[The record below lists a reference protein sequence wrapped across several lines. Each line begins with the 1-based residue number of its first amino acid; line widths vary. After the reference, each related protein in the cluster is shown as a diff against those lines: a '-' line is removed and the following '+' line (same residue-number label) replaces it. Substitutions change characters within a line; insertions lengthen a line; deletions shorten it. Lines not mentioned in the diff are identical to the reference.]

1 MIYPTAVPVSQPS
14 VQSSGTGAR
23 VRAAIRSARAGLFS
37 LLAVLV
43 IASAAV
49 PSIATAADAPAA
61 PAEAASE
68 AAATPATPAA
78 PAAPA
83 KPVGDF
89 VPDRD
94 YRVGPEDLLDITVW
108 REDALKQQSLV
119 RPDGGISFPLI
130 GEVLAAGKTIE
141 EIRDEIAK
149 RLEKFLPSPVVN
161 VSIVRV
167 ASNRIYII
175 GKVNK
180 PGDMPAGRFVDVLQA
195 LSMAGGLTP
204 FAAENRIQILRREAG
219 KQISI
224 PFNFTEVRRGVRME
238 QNILLRA
245 GDTVLVP

>member
-1 MIYPTAVPVSQPS
+1 MISLPAVPFFQMSRS
-14 VQSSGTGAR
+14 MTR
-23 VRAAIRSARAGLFS
+23 RMRAALSG
-37 LLAVLV
+37 LLAVLAV
-43 IASAAV
+43 AIVGMPAVAQAAEAAAPAVSAPA
-49 PSIATAADAPAA
+49 AAADA
-61 PAEAASE
+61 
-68 AAATPATPAA
+68 AAAAA
-78 PAAPA
+78 AA
-83 KPVGDF
+83 KPMGDF
-89 VPDRD
+89 IPDRD

-108 REDALKQQSLV
+108 REEALKQQSLV

-204 FAAENRIQILRREAG
+204 FAAENRIQILRREGA

-224 PFNFTEVRRGVRME
+224 PFNFGEVRRGVKME
-238 QNILLRA
+238 QNILLQS

>member
-1 MIYPTAVPVSQPS
+1 MISSIAVTVSRLFLCSIGVSRRGHRFAQ
-14 VQSSGTGAR
+14 
-23 VRAAIRSARAGLFS
+23 RAQGGLCA
-37 LLAVLV
+37 LLAVML
-43 IASAAV
+43 IGAAGM
-49 PSIATAADAPAA
+49 PSTAQAADAPAA
-61 PAEAASE
+61 SVPGK
-68 AAATPATPAA
+68 PV
-78 PAAPA
+78 APA

-89 VPDRD
+89 IPDRD

-108 REDALKQQSLV
+108 REEALKQQALV

-204 FAAENRIQILRREAG
+204 FAAENRIQILRREGG

-224 PFNFTEVRRGVRME
+224 PFNFGEVRRGVRME
-238 QNILLRA
+238 QNILLQA

>member
-1 MIYPTAVPVSQPS
+1 MISPTAVSLFQP
-14 VQSSGTGAR
+14 
-23 VRAAIRSARAGLFS
+23 ARAVLRRARYTLFS
-37 LLAVLV
+37 LLALLV
-43 IASAAV
+43 IAGAGAPSTAV
-49 PSIATAADAPAA
+49 AADAPAA
-61 PAEAASE
+61 TTDAPTAPAAST
-68 AAATPATPAA
+68 TPSA

-83 KPVGDF
+83 KPIGDF
-89 VPDRD
+89 IPDRD

-204 FAAENRIQILRREAG
+204 FAAENRIQILRREGG

-224 PFNFTEVRRGVRME
+224 PFNFGEVRRGVKME

>member
-1 MIYPTAVPVSQPS
+1 MFRKAPPEADVISPTAVPLFQP
-14 VQSSGTGAR
+14 
-23 VRAAIRSARAGLFS
+23 ARAVLRRARNTLLS
-37 LLAVLV
+37 LLAMLV
-43 IASAAV
+43 IASGGV
-49 PSIATAADAPAA
+49 PSTAVAADAPAA
-61 PAEAASE
+61 ASE
-68 AAATPATPAA
+68 ALAASATPST

-83 KPVGDF
+83 KPIGDF
-89 VPDRD
+89 IPDRD

-204 FAAENRIQILRREAG
+204 FAAENRIQILRREGG

-224 PFNFTEVRRGVRME
+224 PFNFGEVRRGVKME

>member
-1 MIYPTAVPVSQPS
+1 MISSPAVPFFQTSRSMIP
-14 VQSSGTGAR
+14 R
-23 VRAAIRSARAGLFS
+23 VRTALSG
-37 LLAVLV
+37 LLAVCV
-43 IASAAV
+43 VAIVSMPAVSQAAEAAALAAGA
-49 PSIATAADAPAA
+49 PAAAADAPAA
-61 PAEAASE
+61 
-68 AAATPATPAA
+68 ATA
-78 PAAPA
+78 A
-83 KPVGDF
+83 KPIGDF
-89 VPDRD
+89 IPDRD

-141 EIRDEIAK
+141 EVRDEIAK

-204 FAAENRIQILRREAG
+204 FAAENRIQILRREG
-219 KQISI
+219 SRQVSI
-224 PFNFTEVRRGVRME
+224 PFNFGEIRRGIRME
-238 QNILLRA
+238 QNILLQA

>member
-1 MIYPTAVPVSQPS
+1 MFRNAPPEASVIFLTALPLFQP
-14 VQSSGTGAR
+14 A
-23 VRAAIRSARAGLFS
+23 RAAIRRVRNTLFS

-43 IASAAV
+43 FASSGA
-49 PSIATAADAPAA
+49 PSIAVAADAPAA
-61 PAEAASE
+61 AAEAPAAS
-68 AAATPATPAA
+68 AA

-83 KPVGDF
+83 KPIGDF

-204 FAAENRIQILRREAG
+204 FAAENRIQILRRDG
-219 KQISI
+219 GRQISI
-224 PFNFTEVRRGVRME
+224 PFNFGEVRRGVRME

>member
-1 MIYPTAVPVSQPS
+1 M
-14 VQSSGTGAR
+14 
-23 VRAAIRSARAGLFS
+23 RAALSG
-37 LLAVLV
+37 LLAVLAV
-43 IASAAV
+43 AIVGMPAVSQAAEAAAPAPAVSA
-49 PSIATAADAPAA
+49 PATAANAPA
-61 PAEAASE
+61 S
-68 AAATPATPAA
+68 ATPA
-78 PAAPA
+78 
-83 KPVGDF
+83 KPMGDF
-89 VPDRD
+89 IPDRD

-108 REDALKQQSLV
+108 REEALKQQSLV

-204 FAAENRIQILRREAG
+204 FAAENRIQILRREGA

-224 PFNFTEVRRGVRME
+224 PFNFGEVRRGVKME
-238 QNILLRA
+238 QNILLQS

>member
-1 MIYPTAVPVSQPS
+1 M
-14 VQSSGTGAR
+14 R
-23 VRAAIRSARAGLFS
+23 RALFAALGLLALVLPPAAGLDV
-37 LLAVLV
+37 AR
-43 IASAAV
+43 
-49 PSIATAADAPAA
+49 AADAPLAATAQTA
-61 PAEAASE
+61 PA
-68 AAATPATPAA
+68 
-78 PAAPA
+78 AAPA

-89 VPDRD
+89 TPDRD

-130 GEVLAAGKTIE
+130 GEVLAAGKTVE

-149 RLEKFLPSPVVN
+149 RLEKFLPSPVVS

-204 FAAENRIQILRREAG
+204 FASENRIQILRREGG
-219 KQISI
+219 KQVSI
-224 PFNFTEVRRGVRME
+224 PFNFGEVRRGIRMD
-238 QNILLRA
+238 QNILLQA

>member
-1 MIYPTAVPVSQPS
+1 M
-14 VQSSGTGAR
+14 R
-23 VRAAIRSARAGLFS
+23 RALFVVLG
-37 LLAVLV
+37 LLALVLPP
-43 IASAAV
+43 AAGGDV
-49 PSIATAADAPAA
+49 ARAADAP
-61 PAEAASE
+61 P
-68 AAATPATPAA
+68 AATAQTA
-78 PAAPA
+78 PAAAAA

-89 VPDRD
+89 TPDRD

-108 REDALKQQSLV
+108 REEALKQQSLV

-130 GEVLAAGKTIE
+130 GEVLAAGKTVE

-149 RLEKFLPSPVVN
+149 RLEKFLPSPVVS

-204 FAAENRIQILRREAG
+204 FASENRIQILRREG
-219 KQISI
+219 GRQVSI
-224 PFNFTEVRRGVRME
+224 PFNFGEVRRGIRMD
-238 QNILLRA
+238 QNILLQA

>member
-1 MIYPTAVPVSQPS
+1 MISLPVVPFFQTSRS
-14 VQSSGTGAR
+14 MTR
-23 VRAAIRSARAGLFS
+23 RMRAALAG
-37 LLAVLV
+37 LLAVL
-43 IASAAV
+43 AV
-49 PSIATAADAPAA
+49 AIVGMPAVSRAADAA
-61 PAEAASE
+61 
-68 AAATPATPAA
+68 AAATPA
-78 PAAPA
+78 
-83 KPVGDF
+83 KPMGDF
-89 VPDRD
+89 IPDRD

-108 REDALKQQSLV
+108 REEALKQQSLV

-204 FAAENRIQILRREAG
+204 FAAENRIQILRREGA

-224 PFNFTEVRRGVRME
+224 PFNFGEVRRGVKME
-238 QNILLRA
+238 QNILLQS

>member
-1 MIYPTAVPVSQPS
+1 MIFPTTVLNSQQDRPAPVA
-14 VQSSGTGAR
+14 SGR
-23 VRAAIRSARAGLFS
+23 VRSAVHRARAGLWA
-37 LLAVLV
+37 LLAMVMLV
-43 IASAAV
+43 SMGM
-49 PSIATAADAPAA
+49 PSVALAADAPAA
-61 PAEAASE
+61 KV
-68 AAATPATPAA
+68 TPAVSA
-78 PAAPA
+78 PPA

-204 FAAENRIQILRREAG
+204 FAAENRIQILRRDG
-219 KQISI
+219 GRQISI

>member
-1 MIYPTAVPVSQPS
+1 MIFLTALPLFQP
-14 VQSSGTGAR
+14 A
-23 VRAAIRSARAGLFS
+23 RAAIRRVRNTLFS

-43 IASAAV
+43 FASSGA
-49 PSIATAADAPAA
+49 PSIAVAADAPAA
-61 PAEAASE
+61 AAEAPAAS
-68 AAATPATPAA
+68 AA

-83 KPVGDF
+83 KPIGDF

-204 FAAENRIQILRREAG
+204 FAAENRIQILRRDG
-219 KQISI
+219 GRQISI
-224 PFNFTEVRRGVRME
+224 PFNFGEVRRGVRME